1 MILTLKAKSL
11 FVRRMCLFNMAEK
24 SRTQTPAT
32 DEKHLR
38 VSGHPLITD
47 IFYPQMS
54 QICADFFE
62 SRLLG
67 AGRPVCLRF
76 PVASLVF
83 GAFAALRLSGPFA
96 GSCAAAGCKPAA
108 RSGDGLRVVR

>member
-1 MILTLKAKSL
+1 MALGLLEMQTCNLAQDNKKC
-11 FVRRMCLFNMAEK
+11 FVSAEAELEIVVTGQ
-24 SRTQTPAT
+24 R
-32 DEKHLR
+32 
-38 VSGHPLITD
+38 LITD

-83 GAFAALRLSGPFA
+83 SAEGAKHTSAL
-96 GSCAAAGCKPAA
+96 
-108 RSGDGLRVVR
+108 